1 MKNKKDTI
9 ISIGFVTIIFIVFII
24 NLVKPDE
31 KISISERRK
40 LEQFPDITVKEIFNG
55 NVSKKFEKY
64 AMDQYVGRDL
74 FRSIK
79 TLFNFEIYK
88 QKDNNGLFVK
98 DNAIYKIEY
107 PINENAIEKTAQK
120 INQIKDKYLKG
131 MNVYYSIIPDKNY
144 FLDENYLKLD
154 YKKMQDIMQD
164 NFPDIKY
171 INIFNELDIQ
181 DYYRTDTHWKQE
193 NIKKV
198 VNKIEREMRLK
209 DTSKINYE
217 EVEIGDFYGTYYGQI
232 GIPIMPDKIKYLT
245 NETIENCIT
254 YNYETKKESKVYD
267 LDKYKKSADKYDIY
281 LSGPTSVI
289 EIRNPKSNTEKELIL
304 FRDSFGSSLAPLLIE
319 NYKKITLIDIRYINI
334 NLLENYVKF
343 ENQDVLFLYSSLIL
357 NQMVLK

>member
-1 MKNKKDTI
+1 MKNKKNAI

-198 VNKIEREMRLK
+198 LNKIERKMRLK

>member
-64 AMDQYVGRDL
+64 AMDQYVVRDL

-120 INQIKDKYLKG
+120 INKIKDKYLKE

-164 NFPDIKY
+164 NLPDIKY

-198 VNKIEREMRLK
+198 VKKIEREMRLK

-334 NLLENYVKF
+334 NLLENYVEF